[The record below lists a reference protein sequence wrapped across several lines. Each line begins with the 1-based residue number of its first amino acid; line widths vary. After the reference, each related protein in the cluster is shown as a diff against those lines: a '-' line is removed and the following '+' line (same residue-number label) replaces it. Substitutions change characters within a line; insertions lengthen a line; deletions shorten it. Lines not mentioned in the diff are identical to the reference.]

1 MGDGGATKSEDT
13 PAFMHDKER
22 RRSSAS
28 KVHVGDHLNLQANAV
43 VGKMLNK
50 FNDGKIL
57 FSDLL
62 IKVNKRNKMQ
72 ERILVITE
80 TTVYNIEPHSYKMKR
95 RIPLKGIGQISISK
109 LPDNFFIFHVPNEYD
124 YLLVSCKKTEII
136 TTITDARQKS
146 KDPVAV
152 VVNNVLEYRLDQD
165 IVREVHFTRVD
176 GGVSTQIYTKK
187 GPRKQ

>member
-1 MGDGGATKSEDT
+1 MAVPGPEDL
-13 PAFMHDKER
+13 PAFIQEKER
-22 RRSSAS
+22 RRSSTN
-28 KVHVGDHLNLQANAV
+28 KIHLGDHLSLQSNTAI
-43 VGKMLNK
+43 GKMLNK

-72 ERILVITE
+72 ERIFVITE
-80 TTVYNIEPHSYKMKR
+80 TTVYNIEPNSYKMKR
-95 RIPLKGIGQISISK
+95 RIPLKGIGHISLSK
-109 LPDNFFIFHVPNEYD
+109 LPDNFFILHVPNEYD

-136 TTITDARQKS
+136 TTIANARQRS
-146 KDPVAV
+146 QEPIQVI
-152 VVNNVLEYRLDQD
+152 VNNVLEYRLDQD
-165 IVREVHFTRVD
+165 VVREVHFTRVD